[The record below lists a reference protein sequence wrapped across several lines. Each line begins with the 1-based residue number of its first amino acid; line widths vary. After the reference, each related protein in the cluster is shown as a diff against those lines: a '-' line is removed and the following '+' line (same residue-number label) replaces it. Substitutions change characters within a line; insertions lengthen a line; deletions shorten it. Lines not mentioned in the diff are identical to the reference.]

1 MSSLINETEMKDSVF
16 ELVNN
21 VTAEPVKSS
30 NEIKNLLVKQIFS
43 KVRWRESLNI

>member
-1 MSSLINETEMKDSVF
+1 MSFLINETEKNERSVF

-30 NEIKNLLVKQIFS
+30 NEIKNY
-43 KVRWRESLNI
+43 SLNKYFQK